1 MDLSGRFGGG
11 QQQSDMKYILKVE
24 PTGFPVGL
32 DVGYEIKRGVEV
44 DSKTL
49 GRSNWVNV
57 GAIH

>member
-1 MDLSGRFGGG
+1 
-11 QQQSDMKYILKVE
+11 MKYILKVE

>member
-1 MDLSGRFGGG
+1 
-11 QQQSDMKYILKVE
+11 MKYILKIE

-49 GRSNWVNV
+49 GQSSWVNV